1 MKRKGH
7 KLQARAA
14 GRALA
19 LLLGLLCD
27 YQPTAPPLGVLV
39 SPFVKAWMMATTIR
53 IASEVFPGA
62 VCSLRFVWEGDLGV
76 SSV

>member
-7 KLQARAA
+7 KLQARVA

-27 YQPTAPPLGVLV
+27 YQRTAPLLGVLV
-39 SPFVKAWMMATTIR
+39 SPFVKAWMLTTTMR
-53 IASEVFPGA
+53 PASVVSPGA
-62 VCSLRFVWEGDLGV
+62 ACSLRFIWEGDLGV
-76 SSV
+76 SSI